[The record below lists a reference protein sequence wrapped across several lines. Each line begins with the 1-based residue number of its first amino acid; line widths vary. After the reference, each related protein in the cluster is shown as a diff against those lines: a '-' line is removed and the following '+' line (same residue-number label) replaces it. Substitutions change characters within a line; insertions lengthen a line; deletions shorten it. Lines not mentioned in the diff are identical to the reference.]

1 VTTSSP
7 LAVDSYPR
15 GKKPD
20 DEDGTMDAMAFAKSR
35 PRKTMEDLMALPDE
49 VRAELIHGELLV
61 TPTPRVP
68 HQRVLGRLYRLLDD
82 WVRAAGSGEVLL
94 SPMDVHLPSGDVV
107 EPDLIYVSADNLDIC
122 QDWVRGVPDLLV
134 EIVSPSHP
142 ERDRLVKRELYAR
155 NAVPAFWIVDPDEQ
169 SIELLRL
176 DGHVYAPEAYLTGA
190 NVLETSS
197 FPGLRVSLHQVFEA
211 R

>member
-1 VTTSSP
+1 
-7 LAVDSYPR
+7 
-15 GKKPD
+15 
-20 DEDGTMDAMAFAKSR
+20 MDAMAFAKSR
-35 PRKTMEDLMALPDE
+35 PRKTIEDLMALPDE

-61 TPTPRVP
+61 TPTPRVV
-68 HQRVLGRLYRLLDD
+68 HQRVIGRLYRLLDD
-82 WVRAAGSGEVLL
+82 WARTAGSGEVLL
-94 SPMDVHLPSGDVV
+94 SPLDVHLPSGDVV

-155 NAVPAFWIVDPDEQ
+155 NAVPVFWIVDPDEQ

-190 NVLETSS
+190 NVLETSA
-197 FPGLRVSLHQVFEA
+197 FPGLHVSLHQVFGPK
-211 R
+211 